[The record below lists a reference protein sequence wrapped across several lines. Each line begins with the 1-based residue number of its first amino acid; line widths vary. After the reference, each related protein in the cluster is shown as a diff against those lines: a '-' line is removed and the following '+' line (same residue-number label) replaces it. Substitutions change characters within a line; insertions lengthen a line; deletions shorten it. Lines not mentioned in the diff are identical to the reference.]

1 MTIDRSSIF
10 LYSFILFPLPFLFFR
25 SNSTREISTRA
36 VQNRISSKVSFEE
49 LGTRQGWN
57 SEQVKVK
64 NEGHAAPFFFQ
75 VQAVFKAFLSKNVSV
90 TVTKAETLVKVV

>member
-64 NEGHAAPFFFQ
+64 NEGHAALFFQ
-75 VQAVFKAFLSKNVSV
+75 VQAVFMASLSKNVSV